1 MYTEYSDKFS
11 LIIQV
16 HHNETN
22 LDIIAVRKT
31 KAVIIPECLSHTV
44 IFVDY
49 NHHNNAFEFVVYRIL
64 WWVMQTGV
72 IQPVCELLLA
82 QASDLV
88 LPSWTRLGSESRRR
102 VVPVETTGPLWSWS
116 DCDAA
121 SSSAAQHHQMSETY
135 TAAVADGSPFL
146 CY

>member
-64 WWVMQTGV
+64 
-72 IQPVCELLLA
+72 
-82 QASDLV
+82 
-88 LPSWTRLGSESRRR
+88 
-102 VVPVETTGPLWSWS
+102 
-116 DCDAA
+116 
-121 SSSAAQHHQMSETY
+121 
-135 TAAVADGSPFL
+135 
-146 CY
+146 